1 MHSRYISASAT
12 ILALTV
18 SFAFVP
24 RADAATFR
32 ASSFHANSIST
43 PLAAIPPERAQRDYL
58 SEEEADKIREADTP
72 NARIKLFLSFAAD
85 RLKKFQYEIDRTL
98 PQSHRGDML
107 NGLLNA
113 YEGCIDDAADV
124 ISLAVEKRQDARVG
138 SKEMQAKGKEYLA
151 TLQKIK
157 EKATELENYKDTLD
171 DAIEGTQDAIRDAQ
185 EAEKEMS
192 PPPVRRPQ

>member
-1 MHSRYISASAT
+1 MHSRSISASAT

-32 ASSFHANSIST
+32 ASSFRANSISALPAT
-43 PLAAIPPERAQRDYL
+43 IPPERAPRDYL
-58 SEEEADKIREADTP
+58 PEEEADKIREADTP

-124 ISLAVEKRQDARVG
+124 ISLAVEKRQDARAG
-138 SKEMQAKGKEYLA
+138 
-151 TLQKIK
+151 
-157 EKATELENYKDTLD
+157 
-171 DAIEGTQDAIRDAQ
+171 
-185 EAEKEMS
+185 
-192 PPPVRRPQ
+192 

>member
-1 MHSRYISASAT
+1 MRLKNAFMSGAMAFSAAGACAV
-12 ILALTV
+12 ALLV
-18 SFAFVP
+18 QAAP
-24 RADAATFR
+24 LRANPLT
-32 ASSFHANSIST
+32 ANSVPASIRPQSQ
-43 PLAAIPPERAQRDYL
+43 QRDYL
-58 SEEEADKIREADTP
+58 SEEEADKVREADTP
-72 NARIKLFLSFAAD
+72 NARVRLFLSFAGD
-85 RLKKFQYEIDRTL
+85 RLKKFQYELDRTL

-124 ISLAVEKRQDARVG
+124 ISLAVEKRQDARAGV
-138 SKEMQAKGKEYLA
+138 KEMQSKGKEYLA

-157 EKATELENYKDTLD
+157 EKGTDLDNYKDTLE

-185 EAEKEMS
+185 DAEKEMS

>member
-1 MHSRYISASAT
+1 MW
-12 ILALTV
+12 
-18 SFAFVP
+18 
-24 RADAATFR
+24 
-32 ASSFHANSIST
+32 
-43 PLAAIPPERAQRDYL
+43 PEPQQRDYL

-72 NARIKLFLSFAAD
+72 NARVKLFLGFAAD
-85 RLKKFQYEIDRTL
+85 RLKKFQYELDRTL
-98 PQSHRGDML
+98 PQSHRGEML

-113 YEGCIDDAADV
+113 YQGCIDDAADI
-124 ISLAVEKRQDARVG
+124 ISLAVEKRQDARAGV
-138 SKEMQAKGKEYLA
+138 KEMQSKGKEYLA

-157 EKATELENYKDTLD
+157 EKGTDLENYKDTLE